1 MSVQLWRGKYCLV
14 LFVVEVIE
22 RRRWRDK
29 ETREMIME
37 KRVCL
42 WNALGGKHDARYPY
56 LPTLVIIFQPYGN
69 HKEFDQGPCPI
80 TIVLVTDLPS
90 ALVFTSITYLYY
102 LMWLSL
108 QTVSAFTNAENKK
121 DGPGGMDQHLQEPH
135 WRP

>member
-1 MSVQLWRGKYCLV
+1 MSVQLWRGKYCLE

-69 HKEFDQGPCPI
+69 HKEFDQG
-80 TIVLVTDLPS
+80 LLSNNFYFSHRPS
-90 ALVFTSITYLYY
+90 VSPRLHLYY
-102 LMWLSL
+102 LSIVSNVAFFADGFSL
-108 QTVSAFTNAENKK
+108 HKC
-121 DGPGGMDQHLQEPH
+121 
-135 WRP
+135 